1 MKCSNTSSKVES
13 FIESSRILHREEE
26 LSGNTILKKAGILI
40 LIVGLLMTLYTG
52 FIYVTREKVPDS
64 GKLEITKNTQDT
76 ANWQP
81 YVGIGMMIIGG
92 VVLVLSVNRKDED
105 EINDH
110 LQ

>member
-1 MKCSNTSSKVES
+1 M
-13 FIESSRILHREEE
+13 LHRKVE

-52 FIYVTREKVPDS
+52 FIYVTREKVSDS

-76 ANWQP
+76 VNWQP
-81 YVGIGMMIIGG
+81 FVGIGMMIIGG

-105 EINDH
+105 EINNH